1 MTEKR
6 SLPLDDRSAL
16 DTARGADREQREETL
31 RGFAGI
37 RFSSVKRG
45 SGCSSPHLLNR
56 FDRSVFL
63 RKRIA
68 DLGRN
73 LVCQL

>member
-16 DTARGADREQREETL
+16 DTARGADRKRLEMTL

-37 RFSSVKRG
+37 RFLSVQRG
-45 SGCSSPHLLNR
+45 RGCLSPRLLNR
-56 FDRSVFL
+56 FDRSIL
-63 RKRIA
+63 PRERIA
-68 DLGRN
+68 DMGRTG
-73 LVCQL
+73 

>member
-31 RGFAGI
+31 RDFAGI
-37 RFSSVKRG
+37 RFFI
-45 SGCSSPHLLNR
+45 C
-56 FDRSVFL
+56 
-63 RKRIA
+63 
-68 DLGRN
+68 
-73 LVCQL
+73 

>member
-6 SLPLDDRSAL
+6 SLPLDDRGAL
-16 DTARGADREQREETL
+16 DTARGAERAQREETL

-37 RFSSVKRG
+37 GFSSVQRG

-56 FDRSVFL
+56 FDRSIL
-63 RKRIA
+63 PRARIA
-68 DLGRN
+68 DVGRTG
-73 LVCQL
+73 